1 MGNCL
6 SDGASNA
13 THDARGNLM
22 RERKEGQSDVFDV
35 FETVKSLGEG
45 SMGSVSMVRRK
56 NTDLSSLGSFKN
68 RSSSEIGESGSKNE
82 GGAVMMKRRSSHGSG
97 LYALKA
103 IHLNRMTDEFI
114 QELKN
119 EIDILKSLDHPNIV
133 KPMETFNR
141 RRQMFIIMEL
151 CSGGDLYTRDP
162 YSEQQAAAIT
172 GKLLSAI
179 SYMHS
184 RNITH
189 RDLKFEN
196 IMFESSHPEA
206 EIKVI
211 DFGLSKKYV
220 PEAPHLV
227 DGVGTIYTMAPQV
240 LQGMYT
246 SQADL
251 WSVGVIAYML
261 LCSEM
266 PFTGRKRRHVID
278 KIMRCS
284 YDFKGS
290 RWNNISADAKEFI
303 NNLIELNPKKRF
315 NADQALK
322 SKWMLKDFAIAN
334 RRPSDNIMEAAATS
348 LKKYGAYGQLQ
359 KMALMVIAHQ
369 SSTDEIMELRK
380 AFDAYDTA
388 NNGTIQLKEFQAA
401 LRSIGNHDEKQIEEI
416 FQSVDIDKSGQ
427 IHYTE
432 FLAAT
437 MEAHGHIE
445 EDRLAEAFD
454 RLDCDDSG
462 YITRENLK
470 EILGTEYTKQKA
482 DEFIAEADGDKN
494 GKICW
499 DEFKTMFER
508 RHQMEMK
515 DFMGDAKSTMEA
527 ESDRNLLGVDADI
540 PKD

>member
-151 CSGGDLYTRDP
+151 CSGGGF
-162 YSEQQAAAIT
+162 AAAIT

-432 FLAAT
+432 VRNC
-437 MEAHGHIE
+437 E
-445 EDRLAEAFD
+445 ERSDE
-454 RLDCDDSG
+454 
-462 YITRENLK
+462 
-470 EILGTEYTKQKA
+470 LGMRQL
-482 DEFIAEADGDKN
+482 
-494 GKICW
+494 
-499 DEFKTMFER
+499 R
-508 RHQMEMK
+508 
-515 DFMGDAKSTMEA
+515 S
-527 ESDRNLLGVDADI
+527 
-540 PKD
+540 